1 MIADCP
7 FPPLFRC
14 ALFVLSAAA
23 SRAEALP
30 APAEPPEVVAAAAA
44 PVADDVAALPAPVA
58 AEPEV
63 DASAEDMLA
72 I

>member
-1 MIADCP
+1 
-7 FPPLFRC
+7 
-14 ALFVLSAAA
+14 LSAAA
-23 SRAEALP
+23 SCAEALP